1 MMVSLPYRLG
11 NRPVQLTDHAS
22 ACVSINI
29 TQPLLSQAE
38 QARFH
43 PTPARS
49 PFVRLKPYLLPP
61 LQFMLIGPGVGALTL
76 LLLAGGNASE
86 LNSLFLLFAYGIGV
100 VPAAL
105 AGVLYVVI
113 WSTRAFFGLLTIRE
127 FGALLGAICGLAALA
142 ACGIATSGTPL
153 LKSPGIYLIAMAAG
167 GVCGC
172 LAARIRGEAGT
183 PMDRD

>member
-1 MMVSLPYRLG
+1 MR
-11 NRPVQLTDHAS
+11 
-22 ACVSINI
+22 I
-29 TQPLLSQAE
+29 
-38 QARFH
+38 
-43 PTPARS
+43 
-49 PFVRLKPYLLPP
+49 KPYLLPP

-76 LLLAGGNASE
+76 VLLAGGNALE

-105 AGVLYVVI
+105 AGVLYVAI

-142 ACGIATSGTPL
+142 ACVIATSGTAL
-153 LKSPGIYLIAMAAG
+153 LKSPGNYLVAMAAG

-172 LAARIRGEAGT
+172 LAARIRSEAGT
-183 PMDRD
+183 PIDRD